1 MALKTVRY
9 AVIGAGMMG
18 RLHARVGHEMLY
30 PQLVAVAD
38 VDAARA
44 QALAGEY
51 GATAYLD
58 YRELLAR
65 RLTR

>member
-18 RLHARVGHEMLY
+18 KLHARVGREMLY

-38 VDAARA
+38 VDA
-44 QALAGEY
+44 
-51 GATAYLD
+51 
-58 YRELLAR
+58 
-65 RLTR
+65 